1 MNNQDVIE
9 HEIKAFETFT
19 GGNFNNFKI
28 RAKYFYSY
36 SIMHI
41 ESNGYFDVYT
51 MPENYEHAKRHSQI
65 MREIYLFLALK
76 YLKFLSYFRGNNF
89 GVFRW
94 KKSFNYYVGNACDLA
109 WVDDFLNEFYKWYNG
124 EVMKNENN
132 DNV

>member
-1 MNNQDVIE
+1 MNNQNVIE
-9 HEIKAFETFT
+9 HEIKALETFT
-19 GGNFNNFKI
+19 GANFNSFKI

-51 MPENYEHAKRHSQI
+51 MLENYEHAKRHSQI

-89 GVFRW
+89 GVFGW
-94 KKSFNYYVGNACDLA
+94 KKSFNYYVGNTCDLA
-109 WVDDFLNEFYKWYNG
+109 WVNDFLNEFYKWYYKK
-124 EVMKNENN
+124 VVKNEKQNR
-132 DNV
+132 